1 MYKYLFFDLDGTL
14 TNSEEGIIRSLEY
27 SFECLGEDKPP
38 YEFLRKF
45 IGPPLKV
52 SFSEFM
58 NFDEE
63 KTKKAIEKYRE
74 RYVVTGIFE
83 NAPYDGIVSLLKE
96 LKKHGFLLAIAT
108 TKPEHMAKTVTDH
121 FGLSEYFETVSGAVG
136 ENDSKE
142 NVIRKACERMN
153 ISESDWE
160 NILMIGDR
168 KYDITGAHSCG
179 IRCVGVEYGFAPE
192 GEFEEYG
199 ADYICATVNDLR
211 NFLLNL

>member
-83 NAPYDGIVSLLKE
+83 NAPYDGIIDLLKE
-96 LKKHGFLLAIAT
+96 LKKCGFLLAIAT

-136 ENDSKE
+136 ENDTKE
-142 NVIRKACERMN
+142 NVIRKACARMT

-179 IRCVGVEYGFAPE
+179 IKCVGVEYGFAPD

>member
-1 MYKYLFFDLDGTL
+1 M
-14 TNSEEGIIRSLEY
+14 
-27 SFECLGEDKPP
+27 
-38 YEFLRKF
+38 
-45 IGPPLKV
+45 KV

-96 LKKHGFLLAIAT
+96 LKKRGFLLAIAT

-153 ISESDWE
+153 ISESDWK

-179 IRCVGVEYGFAPE
+179 IKCVGVEYGFAPD
-192 GEFEEYG
+192 GEFEKFG

>member
-27 SFECLGEDKPP
+27 SFACLGEDKPP

-83 NAPYDGIVSLLKE
+83 NAPYNGIIDLLKE
-96 LKKHGFLLAIAT
+96 LKKRGFLLAIAT

-121 FGLSEYFETVSGAVG
+121 FGLTEYFDVVSGAVG
-136 ENDSKE
+136 ENDTKE
-142 NVIRKACERMN
+142 NVIRKVCARMN
-153 ISESDWE
+153 IPE
-160 NILMIGDR
+160 NEWKKILMIGDR

>member
-83 NAPYDGIVSLLKE
+83 NAPYEGIIDLLKE
-96 LKKHGFLLAIAT
+96 LKNRGFLLAIAT

-121 FGLSEYFETVSGAVG
+121 FGFSEYFETVSGAVG
-136 ENDSKE
+136 ENDTKE
-142 NVIRKACERMN
+142 NVIRKACARMD
-153 ISESDWE
+153 ISESDWK

-168 KYDITGAHSCG
+168 KYDIAGAHSCG
-179 IRCVGVEYGFAPE
+179 IKCVGVEYGFAPD